1 MSFLDAVRQ
10 RQLRLV
16 AAGKPKRNSLFLLKM
31 NRLSGALKMLPATS
45 GSGDEARRS
54 SLISLVTLEEAPP
67 KMGSV
72 GRPVTA
78 GNVHRGS
85 VRPFKAASL
94 GVLRPA
100 AYLTS
105 ITRHS
110 ETTKLQRD
118 DPVSPA
124 REVGDRAVQ
133 GQTPKRMRTLS
144 ALAKTASRG
153 SQMPTSMHQAT
164 LRGENLF
171 SRHRSGTANRL
182 EQSLGREM
190 DTPHWRQM
198 VDSRPQRSS
207 VLMTGSDV
215 HPVASTAKDL
225 GGMSRKN
232 RPSEEPLGRT
242 TLSTDKGFDLSRSNP
257 RNDSSA
263 QTLILSG
270 DLILDGRQLGQ
281 LVASRQSRNLNMA
294 PAGSRT
300 VNLRAT
306 PIQPGL
312 SIPAP

>member
-31 NRLSGALKMLPATS
+31 NRLSGALKMLPAMS
-45 GSGDEARRS
+45 GRGDESRHS
-54 SLISLVTLEEAPP
+54 SLISLVTLGEAPS

-72 GRPVTA
+72 GHPTTA
-78 GNVHRGS
+78 GSVQRGPA
-85 VRPFKAASL
+85 RPFKVAAL
-94 GVLRPA
+94 GLFRPA
-100 AYLTS
+100 ADLTS

-110 ETTKLQRD
+110 ESTTLRRN
-118 DPVSPA
+118 DPVPPV
-124 REVGDRAVQ
+124 RGLGGRAVQ
-133 GQTPKRMRTLS
+133 DQTPKRTGTLS
-144 ALAKTASRG
+144 ALPKTVSRG

-164 LRGENLF
+164 LRGENFF

-190 DTPHWRQM
+190 DPPHWRQM
-198 VDSRPQRSS
+198 ADSGPHRAS
-207 VLMTGSDV
+207 VPMTGSDV
-215 HPVASTAKDL
+215 HPIASTAKDL
-225 GGMSRKN
+225 GGMGRKN

-242 TLSTDKGFDLSRSNP
+242 TLSGAKGFGLDRSNP
-257 RNDSSA
+257 RNNSSG